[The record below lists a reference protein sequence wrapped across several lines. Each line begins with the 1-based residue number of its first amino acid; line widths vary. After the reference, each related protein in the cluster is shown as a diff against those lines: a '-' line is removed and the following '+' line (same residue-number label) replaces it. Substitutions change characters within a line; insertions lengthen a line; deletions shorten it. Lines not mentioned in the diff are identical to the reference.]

1 MLDVAMPADTIA
13 FVSLE
18 DCAPVMLEIPG
29 KGFLFVEQLAK
40 VGSSE
45 RAQTTARSASSTATS
60 ASTPRSRTPAE
71 RTIP

>member
-1 MLDVAMPADTIA
+1 MPADSLV

-29 KGFLFVEQLAK
+29 KGFLFVEELAK

-45 RAQTTARSASSTATS
+45 RAQIYGEVGLKYGN
-60 ASTPRSRTPAE
+60 E
-71 RTIP
+71 RKHAKITNAG